1 MYSNLVLN
9 INMVVYLPDV
19 SESTF
24 AMVVDLLALDMCH
37 LGIAQKECCCKECH
51 LGQVLKLGMSHQNC
65 KVKSIDSHPDRH
77 RGILFGEVCILYK
90 FIVRIRYNFRCSPL
104 FRDFSA
110 YSRNANM

>member
-1 MYSNLVLN
+1 MFCREMCGLNGWYYNSRSSWLKLLTEKKKFRCTVYLVLN

-19 SESTF
+19 SESTL

-37 LGIAQKECCCKECH
+37 FGIAQKECCCKECH

-77 RGILFGEVCILYK
+77 RGILSG
-90 FIVRIRYNFRCSPL
+90 
-104 FRDFSA
+104 
-110 YSRNANM
+110 